1 MKGMII
7 VSMKKQA
14 LLVLVS
20 VFMLASCTTV
30 NEGTV
35 SEVGGG
41 VGVGV
46 GVGGGGASVGTPTGE
61 IYVVQLIASSSKPKA
76 DRIRDQFVNDGYQA
90 VVSTITSTTGL
101 LHRVQIGA
109 YSNEADALRALNEM
123 RLRYKGVGNVH
134 VNNAVVKTK

>member
-35 SEVGGG
+35 SEVG
-41 VGVGV
+41 GV

>member
-1 MKGMII
+1 MKGIII

-14 LLVLVS
+14 LLGLVS

-30 NEGTV
+30 NEGTI

-41 VGVGV
+41 E
-46 GVGGGGASVGTPTGE
+46 VGGGGASVETPTGE
-61 IYVVQLIASSSKPKA
+61 VYVVQLIASSSKPKA

-123 RLRYKGVGNVH
+123 RLRYKGAGNVH

>member
-1 MKGMII
+1 MKAMII
-7 VSMKKQA
+7 ASTKKQA

-20 VFMLASCTTV
+20 AFVLASCTAV
-30 NEGTV
+30 NNGTIP
-35 SEVGGG
+35 ETGT
-41 VGVGV
+41 
-46 GVGGGGASVGTPTGE
+46 ANPPIGTPTVPNE
-61 IYVVQLIASSSKPKA
+61 VYVVQLIASSSKPKA

-90 VVSTITSTTGL
+90 VVSTITGAAGL

-123 RLRYKGVGNVH
+123 RLRYKGAGNVH